1 MMSYDNVATVA
12 HQIEDLFFKIRE
24 NNSVGSEFSSV
35 CDVVF
40 EGGDFIKGQMEKI
53 QNGEEASG
61 SADKLVENISKLLG
75 EISGAT
81 EPQTNEI
88 IIEDKAES
96 VQDQEGFVP
105 KADSGKNKFA
115 ITIIFEEDCKMENVR
130 AFSVVN
136 SMNEYC
142 SEIISK
148 PKELFDNPT
157 CNETIQKE
165 GFVLFVSSDLSK
177 QKVEELIKK
186 QMCVK
191 SIEVKQVDSY
201 QDLVRNE
208 SNINQEVSDNKGK
221 EATDNSKN
229 NPLKPTAAKQSL
241 INVNVDKL
249 DALMDF
255 VGEIVIT
262 GSMLE
267 HNPLIKGI
275 ELPVLH
281 KNIDRLQKLT
291 KELQDVVMSVRM
303 VPIAGVFHKMN
314 RIVRDMSKELNKEVV
329 LSISGEET
337 EVDKT
342 VIDNLSDPLMHLVRN
357 SMDHGLESSEER
369 IQMGKPAKG
378 TVRLNAMNIG
388 SNVIVTVSDDGRG
401 LDRDKL
407 IKKAIEKKLITGDE
421 EISDKKAYSLIL
433 APGFSTK
440 EQVTK
445 FSGRGVGMDVVRQNI
460 ESINGS
466 ISIDSEPGKGMITKI
481 KIPLTL
487 SIIEGMNVSVGDLSF
502 ILPITSIQE
511 SFRPKAQDIVTD
523 PYGNEMIL
531 IRGKCCNV
539 IRLHEKYGIDTE
551 VKNLEEGILITVE
564 NNNKLVCMFVDK
576 IIGDQQIVIKSLP
589 KYLSGMLE
597 EDCGIAGC
605 TILGD
610 GGIGFIINTNEL

>member
-1 MMSYDNVATVA
+1 MRINHNMMAANASRALGINTNKQTKSLEKLSSGLSINRAADNAAGLSISEKMRSQIAGLSQASSNAEDGVSYLQTA
-12 HQIEDLFFKIRE
+12 
-24 NNSVGSEFSSV
+24 
-35 CDVVF
+35 
-40 EGGDFIKGQMEKI
+40 EG
-53 QNGEEASG
+53 A
-61 SADKLVENISKLLG
+61 
-75 EISGAT
+75 
-81 EPQTNEI
+81 
-88 IIEDKAES
+88 
-96 VQDQEGFVP
+96 
-105 KADSGKNKFA
+105 
-115 ITIIFEEDCKMENVR
+115 
-130 AFSVVN
+130 
-136 SMNEYC
+136 MNE
-142 SEIISK
+142 
-148 PKELFDNPT
+148 
-157 CNETIQKE
+157 
-165 GFVLFVSSDLSK
+165 VSS
-177 QKVEELIKK
+177 
-186 QMCVK
+186 
-191 SIEVKQVDSY
+191 
-201 QDLVRNE
+201 
-208 SNINQEVSDNKGK
+208 
-221 EATDNSKN
+221 
-229 NPLKPTAAKQSL
+229 
-241 INVNVDKL
+241 
-249 DALMDF
+249 MDF

-303 VPIAGVFHKMN
+303 VPIASVFHKMN
-314 RIVRDMSKELNKEVV
+314 RIVRDMSKELNKEVE

-342 VIDNLSDPLMHLVRN
+342 VVDNLSDPLMHLVRN
-357 SMDHGLESSEER
+357 CMDHGLESAEDR
-369 IQMGKPAKG
+369 IKAGKPAKG
-378 TVRLNAMNIG
+378 TVSLKAMNIG

-401 LDRDKL
+401 LDKDKI
-407 IKKAIEKKLITGDE
+407 IKKAIEKKLIASDE
-421 EISDKKAYSLIL
+421 TDISDKKIYSLIL

-445 FSGRGVGMDVVRQNI
+445 FSGRGVGMDVVKQNI
-460 ESINGS
+460 ESINGG
-466 ISIDSEPGKGMITKI
+466 ISIDSEPGKGTITKI

-487 SIIEGMNVSVGDLSF
+487 SIIEGMNVAVGDLSF

-511 SFRPKAQDIVTD
+511 SFRPKAKDIVTD

-539 IRLHEKYGIDTE
+539 VRLHEKYGIDTE

-564 NNNKLVCMFVDK
+564 NNNKLVCLFVDR

-589 KYLSGMLE
+589 KYLSDMLE